1 MQRYAREP
9 PMIPPESRVQMG
21 GPERD
26 FLFKPALISALK
38 RGYGLAD
45 LRSDAIA
52 GLTVAVVALP
62 LSMALAIASGVPPER
77 GLYTAI
83 IGGFLISLLGGSRFQ
98 IGGPAGAFIV
108 LVSATVERHGYEG
121 LVLATAMAGLIMLAL
136 GLSRLGSYIRHIPF
150 TVTVGFTA
158 GIALI
163 IFASQLRDLLGIE
176 LAKEP
181 GPLGAKLAAIGGA
194 IGTIRPAAVAIALG
208 CIAAI
213 WLIRR
218 FRPKWPSFLIVVVA
232 SAAAAALLQL
242 DVATIGSRFG
252 AVPNSLP
259 APTLPAFG
267 WEKVKAVLPDAIA
280 IALLGSIESLLSAV
294 VADRMSGQ
302 KHRPNGELVA
312 QGIANVASVS
322 FGGIPVTGTIARTA
336 TNVRAGAKSP
346 ISGMLHAVYLLIF
359 MLIAAS
365 LAVYIPLAALAAV
378 LTVVAWNMAERHEF
392 WAILKNNW
400 ADALVLLVTFLLTA
414 FEDLVVAIAAGVV
427 LSFLLRAYRLWRQSK
442 A

>member
-1 MQRYAREP
+1 
-9 PMIPPESRVQMG
+9 
-21 GPERD
+21 
-26 FLFKPALISALK
+26 
-38 RGYGLAD
+38 
-45 LRSDAIA
+45 
-52 GLTVAVVALP
+52 
-62 LSMALAIASGVPPER
+62 
-77 GLYTAI
+77 
-83 IGGFLISLLGGSRFQ
+83 
-98 IGGPAGAFIV
+98 PAGAFIV

-136 GLSRLGSYIRHIPF
+136 GLCRLGSYIRHIPF

-194 IGTIRPAAVAIALG
+194 IGTIRPAAVAIAFG

-218 FRPKWPSFLIVVVA
+218 FRPQWPSFLIVVVA

-242 DVATIGSRFG
+242 DIATIGSRFG

-336 TNVRAGAKSP
+336 TNVRAGAKTP
-346 ISGMLHAVYLLIF
+346 VSGMLHAVYLLIF

-392 WAILKNNW
+392 WTILKSNW

-414 FEDLVVAIAAGVV
+414 FEDLVVAIAVGVA
-427 LSFLLRAYRLWRQSK
+427 LSFVLRAYRLWRQSK
-442 A
+442 S

>member
-1 MQRYAREP
+1 
-9 PMIPPESRVQMG
+9 MIPHDSGTRSPDTD
-21 GPERD
+21 RD
-26 FLFKPALISALK
+26 FLFKPALISVLK
-38 RGYGLAD
+38 RGYGLAS
-45 LRSDAIA
+45 LRADAVA

-108 LVSATVERHGYEG
+108 LVSATVERHGYDG
-121 LVLATAMAGLIMLAL
+121 LVLATTLAGLMMLVI
-136 GLSRLGSYIRHIPF
+136 GLLRLGSYIRHIPF
-150 TVTVGFTA
+150 PVTVGFTA

-163 IFASQLRDLLGIE
+163 IFASQLRDLLGME

-181 GPLGAKLAAIGGA
+181 GPLATKLSALAGAV
-194 IGTIRPAAVAIALG
+194 GTIKPAAVAVALG
-208 CIAAI
+208 CIVAI

-218 FRPKWPSFLIVVVA
+218 FRPTWPSLLIVVIGSSFVVA
-232 SAAAAALLQL
+232 LFHL
-242 DVATIGSRFG
+242 DIATISSRFG

-259 APTLPAFG
+259 APALPVFN
-267 WEKVKAVLPDAIA
+267 WEKVRAVLPDAIA

-312 QGIANVASVS
+312 QGVANIASVS

-346 ISGMLHAVYLLIF
+346 VSGILHSFYLLLF
-359 MLIAAS
+359 MLIAAP

-392 WAILKNNW
+392 WKLLKNNW
-400 ADALVLLVTFLLTA
+400 ADALVLLVTFFLTA
-414 FEDLVVAIAAGVV
+414 FEDLVVAIGVGV
-427 LSFLLRAYRLWRQSK
+427 ALSFLLRAFRLWRQGK
-442 A
+442 K

>member
-1 MQRYAREP
+1 
-9 PMIPPESRVQMG
+9 MIPHDSDARSPAQDK
-21 GPERD
+21 D
-26 FLFKPALISALK
+26 FLFKPALISVLK
-38 RGYGLAD
+38 RGYSRAS
-45 LRSDAIA
+45 LRADAIA

-121 LVLATAMAGLIMLAL
+121 LVLATALAGLMMLAL
-136 GLSRLGSYIRHIPF
+136 GLLRLGTYIRHIPF
-150 TVTVGFTA
+150 SVTVGFTA

-181 GPLGAKLAAIGGA
+181 GPLAAKLAAVGGA
-194 IGTIRPAAVAIALG
+194 IGTINPAAVAIALG
-208 CIAAI
+208 CILTI

-218 FRPKWPSFLIVVVA
+218 FRPNWPSFLIVVIGSSVVV
-232 SAAAAALLQL
+232 ALLQL

-252 AVPNSLP
+252 TVPNSLP
-259 APTLPAFG
+259 LPALPVFG
-267 WEKVKAVLPDAIA
+267 WEKVIAVLPDAIA

-346 ISGMLHAVYLLIF
+346 VSGILHSFYLLLF
-359 MLIAAS
+359 MLIAAP
-365 LAVYIPLAALAAV
+365 LAVYIPLASLAAV

-392 WAILKNNW
+392 WALLKKHW
-400 ADALVLLVTFLLTA
+400 ADAIVLLVTFFLTA
-414 FEDLVVAIAAGVV
+414 FEDLVVAIGVGTA
-427 LSFLLRAYRLWRQSK
+427 LAFLLRAIRARLRRS
-442 A
+442 

>member
-1 MQRYAREP
+1 
-9 PMIPPESRVQMG
+9 MIPPDSRPHG
-21 GPERD
+21 AAAGRD
-26 FLFKPALISALK
+26 FLFKPALISVLK
-38 RGYGLAD
+38 RGYGLSA

-108 LVSATVERHGYEG
+108 LVSATVERHGYDG

-150 TVTVGFTA
+150 PVTVGFTA
-158 GIALI
+158 GIAVI
-163 IFASQLRDLLGIE
+163 IFASQLRDLLGLEI
-176 LAKEP
+176 AKEP
-181 GPLGAKLAAIGGA
+181 GPLAAKLAALWAA

-208 CIAAI
+208 CIGSI

-218 FRPKWPSFLIVVVA
+218 LRPHWPSFLIVVILSSVIT
-232 SAAAAALLQL
+232 ALLHL
-242 DVATIGSRFG
+242 DIATIGSRFG

-259 APTLPAFG
+259 APALPLFG

-302 KHRPNGELVA
+302 RHRPNGELVA
-312 QGIANVASVS
+312 QGFANIASVCW
-322 FGGIPVTGTIARTA
+322 GGIPVTGTIARTA

-346 ISGMLHAVYLLIF
+346 VSGMLHAFYLLLF
-359 MLIAAS
+359 MLIAAP

-378 LTVVAWNMAERHEF
+378 LAVVAWNMAERHEF
-392 WAILKNNW
+392 WSLLKNSW
-400 ADALVLLVTFLLTA
+400 AAAIVLLVTFFLTA
-414 FEDLVVAIAAGVV
+414 FEDLVVAIGVGV
-427 LSFLLRAYRLWRQSK
+427 ALSFLLRAFRLSRQDK
-442 A
+442 N

>member
-1 MQRYAREP
+1 MQRCAGELA
-9 PMIPPESRVQMG
+9 MIPRDSSTSDAAAD
-21 GPERD
+21 RD
-26 FLFKPALISALK
+26 FLFKPALISVLK
-38 RGYGLAD
+38 RGYGLPSLRAD
-45 LRSDAIA
+45 AVA

-83 IGGFLISLLGGSRFQ
+83 IGGFLISLLGGSRYQ

-108 LVSATVERHGYEG
+108 LVSATVERHGYDG
-121 LVLATAMAGLIMLAL
+121 LVLATALAGLMMLAI
-136 GLSRLGSYIRHIPF
+136 GLLRLGSYIRHIPF
-150 TVTVGFTA
+150 PVTVGFTA
-158 GIALI
+158 GIAVI

-181 GPLGAKLAAIGGA
+181 GPLGAKLTALAGA
-194 IGTIRPAAVAIALG
+194 IGTIKPAAVAIALG
-208 CIAAI
+208 CVGAI

-218 FRPKWPSFLIVVVA
+218 YRPSWPSFLIVVIA
-232 SAAAAALLQL
+232 SSVVTALLHL
-242 DVATIGSRFG
+242 DIATIGSRFG
-252 AVPNSLP
+252 AVPSSLP
-259 APTLPAFG
+259 APVLPVFG

-312 QGIANVASVS
+312 QGTANIASVM

-336 TNVRAGAKSP
+336 TNVRAGAQGP
-346 ISGMLHAVYLLIF
+346 VSGILHSVYLLLF
-359 MLIAAS
+359 MLIAAP

-378 LTVVAWNMAERHEF
+378 LAAVAWNMAERHEF
-392 WAILKNNW
+392 WALLKNNW
-400 ADALVLLVTFLLTA
+400 ADALVLLVTFFLTA
-414 FEDLVVAIAAGVV
+414 FEDLVIAIAVGTTLA
-427 LSFLLRAYRLWRQSK
+427 FLLRAFRLWRQSR

>member
-1 MQRYAREP
+1 
-9 PMIPPESRVQMG
+9 MIPPESRVRMG

-83 IGGFLISLLGGSRFQ
+83 VGGFLISLLGGSRFQ

-136 GLSRLGSYIRHIPF
+136 GLCRLGSYIRHIPF
-150 TVTVGFTA
+150 TVPVGFTA

-194 IGTIRPAAVAIALG
+194 IGTIRPAAVAIAFG

-218 FRPKWPSFLIVVVA
+218 FRPQWPSFLIVVVA

-242 DVATIGSRFG
+242 DIATIGSRFG

-336 TNVRAGAKSP
+336 TNVRAGAKTP
-346 ISGMLHAVYLLIF
+346 VSGMLHAVYLLIF

-392 WAILKNNW
+392 WTILKSNW

-414 FEDLVVAIAAGVV
+414 FEDLVVAIAVGVA
-427 LSFLLRAYRLWRQSK
+427 LSFVLRAYRLWRQSK
-442 A
+442 S

>member
-1 MQRYAREP
+1 
-9 PMIPPESRVQMG
+9 MIPPESRVRMG

-83 IGGFLISLLGGSRFQ
+83 VGGFLISLLGGSRFQ

-136 GLSRLGSYIRHIPF
+136 GLCRLGSYIRHIPF

-213 WLIRR
+213 WLMRR
-218 FRPKWPSFLIVVVA
+218 FRPQWPSFLIVVVA
-232 SAAAAALLQL
+232 SAAAAAFLQL
-242 DVATIGSRFG
+242 DIATIGSRFG

-336 TNVRAGAKSP
+336 TNVRAGAKTP
-346 ISGMLHAVYLLIF
+346 VSGMLHAVYLLIF

-392 WAILKNNW
+392 WTILKSNW

-414 FEDLVVAIAAGVV
+414 FEDLVVAIAVGVA
-427 LSFLLRAYRLWRQSK
+427 LSFMLRAYRLWRQSK
-442 A
+442 S

>member
-1 MQRYAREP
+1 
-9 PMIPPESRVQMG
+9 MIPPESRVRME

-83 IGGFLISLLGGSRFQ
+83 VGGFLISLLGGSRFQ

-136 GLSRLGSYIRHIPF
+136 GLCRLGSYIRHIPF

-194 IGTIRPAAVAIALG
+194 IGTIRPAAVAIAFG

-218 FRPKWPSFLIVVVA
+218 FRPQWPSFLIVVVA
-232 SAAAAALLQL
+232 SAAAAAFVQL
-242 DVATIGSRFG
+242 DIATIGSRFG

-336 TNVRAGAKSP
+336 TNVRAGAKTP
-346 ISGMLHAVYLLIF
+346 VSGMLHAVYLLIF

-392 WAILKNNW
+392 WTILKSNW

-414 FEDLVVAIAAGVV
+414 FDDLVVAIAVGVA
-427 LSFLLRAYRLWRQSK
+427 LSFVLRAYRLWRQSK
-442 A
+442 S

>member
-1 MQRYAREP
+1 
-9 PMIPPESRVQMG
+9 MIPPESSVRMG

-136 GLSRLGSYIRHIPF
+136 GLCRLGSYIRHIPF

-208 CIAAI
+208 CIVTI

-242 DVATIGSRFG
+242 DIATIGSRFG

-259 APTLPAFG
+259 APTLPVFG

-336 TNVRAGAKSP
+336 TNVRAGAKTP
-346 ISGMLHAVYLLIF
+346 VSGMLHAVYLMLF

-392 WAILKNNW
+392 WTILKSNW

-427 LSFLLRAYRLWRQSK
+427 LSLLLRAYRLWRQSK

>member
-1 MQRYAREP
+1 
-9 PMIPPESRVQMG
+9 MG

-108 LVSATVERHGYEG
+108 LVSATVERHSYEG

-242 DVATIGSRFG
+242 DIATIGSRFG

-346 ISGMLHAVYLLIF
+346 ISGMLHAIYLLIF

>member
-1 MQRYAREP
+1 
-9 PMIPPESRVQMG
+9 MIPPESRVRMG

-83 IGGFLISLLGGSRFQ
+83 VGGFLISLLGGSRFQ

-136 GLSRLGSYIRHIPF
+136 GLCQLGSYIRHIPF

-194 IGTIRPAAVAIALG
+194 IGTIRPAAVAIAFG

-213 WLIRR
+213 WLMRR
-218 FRPKWPSFLIVVVA
+218 FRPQWPSFLIVVVA

-242 DVATIGSRFG
+242 DIATIGSRFG

-336 TNVRAGAKSP
+336 TNVRAGAKTP
-346 ISGMLHAVYLLIF
+346 VSGMLHAVYLLIF

-392 WAILKNNW
+392 WTILKSNW

-414 FEDLVVAIAAGVV
+414 FEDLVVAIAVGVA
-427 LSFLLRAYRLWRQSK
+427 LSLLLRAYRLWRQSK
-442 A
+442 S

>member
-1 MQRYAREP
+1 
-9 PMIPPESRVQMG
+9 MIPTDSSTQNAAAK
-21 GPERD
+21 D
-26 FLFKPALISALK
+26 FLFKPALISVLK
-38 RGYGLAD
+38 RGYGLAE
-45 LRSDAIA
+45 LRSDAVA

-83 IGGFLISLLGGSRFQ
+83 IGGFLISLLGGSRYQ

-108 LVSATVERHGYEG
+108 LVAATVERHGYDG
-121 LVLATAMAGLIMLAL
+121 LVLATALAGLIMLLL
-136 GLSRLGSYIRHIPF
+136 GVFRLGTYIRHIPF
-150 TVTVGFTA
+150 PVTVGFTA

-163 IFASQLRDLLGIE
+163 IFASQLRDLLGID

-181 GPLGAKLAAIGGA
+181 GPLGAKLEALAGA
-194 IGTIRPAAVAIALG
+194 IGTIKPAAVSVALG
-208 CIAAI
+208 CIVTIAI
-213 WLIRR
+213 IRR
-218 FRPKWPSFLIVVVA
+218 VRPHWPSFLIVVIGSSAIVA
-232 SAAAAALLQL
+232 LFHL

-259 APTLPAFG
+259 APSLPAFG

-312 QGIANVASVS
+312 QGFANIASVT

-336 TNVRAGAKSP
+336 TNVRSGAKSP
-346 ISGMLHAVYLLIF
+346 VSGMLHALYLLLF
-359 MLIAAS
+359 MLIAAP

-392 WAILKNNW
+392 WTLIKKHW
-400 ADALVLLVTFLLTA
+400 ADALVLLVTFFLTA
-414 FEDLVVAIAAGVV
+414 FEDLVVAIGVGVV
-427 LSFLLRAYRLWRQSK
+427 LSFVLRMVQRRYEK
-442 A
+442 

>member
-1 MQRYAREP
+1 
-9 PMIPPESRVQMG
+9 MG

-26 FLFKPALISALK
+26 FLFKPALISVLK
-38 RGYGLAD
+38 RGYSLAD
-45 LRSDAIA
+45 LRSDAVA

-121 LVLATAMAGLIMLAL
+121 LVMATAMAGAFMLLL
-136 GLSRLGSYIRHIPF
+136 GLFRLGSYIRHIPF
-150 TVTVGFTA
+150 PVTVGFTA
-158 GIALI
+158 GIAVI
-163 IFASQLRDLLGIE
+163 IFASQLRDLLGLEI
-176 LAKEP
+176 AKEP
-181 GPLGAKLAAIGGA
+181 GPLAAKLAALWSA
-194 IGTIRPAAVAIALG
+194 IGSINPAAMAVSVSAIL
-208 CIAAI
+208 AI
-213 WLIRR
+213 VLIRKY
-218 FRPKWPSFLIVVVA
+218 RPQWPGLLMVVVA
-232 SAAAAALLQL
+232 AALVAVFFHLEI
-242 DVATIGSRFG
+242 ATIGSRFG
-252 AVPNSLP
+252 SVPGSLP
-259 APTLPAFG
+259 APSLPGFT
-267 WEKVKAVLPDAIA
+267 WEKARAVLPDAIA

-312 QGIANVASVS
+312 QGLANVAAVS

-336 TNVRAGAKSP
+336 TNVRSGAKSP
-346 ISGMLHAVYLLIF
+346 VSGMLHALYLLIF
-359 MLIAAS
+359 MLIAAP

-378 LTVVAWNMAERHEF
+378 LAVVAWNMAERHEI
-392 WAILKNNW
+392 WLILKSSK
-400 ADALVLLVTFLLTA
+400 ADALVLLVTFFLTA

-442 A
+442 L

>member
-1 MQRYAREP
+1 MGEQRQDVSEHQP
-9 PMIPPESRVQMG
+9 PAG
-21 GPERD
+21 RD
-26 FLFKPALISALK
+26 FLFKPALISVLK

-45 LRSDAIA
+45 LRSDAMA

-98 IGGPAGAFIV
+98 IGGPAGAFIM
-108 LVSATVERHGYEG
+108 LVAATVERHGYDG
-121 LVLATAMAGLIMLAL
+121 LVLATAMAGLMMLAVGVL
-136 GLSRLGSYIRHIPF
+136 RLGSYIRHIPF
-150 TVTVGFTA
+150 PVTVGFTA
-158 GIALI
+158 GIAVI
-163 IFASQLRDLLGIE
+163 IFASQLRDLLGLE

-181 GPLGAKLAAIGGA
+181 GPLAAKLASLWNA

-208 CIAAI
+208 CIAAV
-213 WLIRR
+213 WLIRKV
-218 FRPKWPSFLIVVVA
+218 RPKWPSFLIVVILSSIVT
-232 SAAAAALLQL
+232 ALLHF
-242 DVATIGSRFG
+242 DIATVGSRFG

-259 APTLPAFG
+259 APAMPVFG

-312 QGIANVASVS
+312 QGFANIASVC

-336 TNVRAGAKSP
+336 TNVRSGAKSP
-346 ISGMLHAVYLLIF
+346 VSGMLHAIYLLLF
-359 MLIAAS
+359 MLIAAP

-378 LTVVAWNMAERHEF
+378 LAVVAWNMAERHEF
-392 WAILKNNW
+392 RAILKNNW

-414 FEDLVVAIAAGVV
+414 FEDLVVAIGVGV
-427 LSFLLRAYRLWRQSK
+427 ALSFVLRAFRLWRQNK

>member
-1 MQRYAREP
+1 
-9 PMIPPESRVQMG
+9 MIPYDSSSQSPG
-21 GPERD
+21 TDKD
-26 FLFKPALISALK
+26 FLFKPALISVLK
-38 RGYGLAD
+38 RGYGLTSLRAD
-45 LRSDAIA
+45 IIA

-108 LVSATVERHGYEG
+108 LVSATVERHGYDG
-121 LVLATAMAGLIMLAL
+121 LVLATAMAGAIMLAI
-136 GLSRLGSYIRHIPF
+136 GLLRLGSYIRHIPF

-158 GIALI
+158 GIAVI
-163 IFASQLRDLLGIE
+163 IFASQLRDLLGLE
-176 LAKEP
+176 LTKEP
-181 GPLGAKLAAIGGA
+181 GPLAAKLAALWGA
-194 IGTIRPAAVAIALG
+194 LGTIKPAAVAVALG
-208 CIAAI
+208 CIAAV
-213 WLIRR
+213 WLIRKV
-218 FRPKWPSFLIVVVA
+218 RPNWPSFLIVVIA
-232 SAAAAALLQL
+232 SAAITALFHL
-242 DVATIGSRFG
+242 DIATIGSRFG

-259 APTLPAFG
+259 APALPVFG

-312 QGIANVASVS
+312 QGFANIASVC

-336 TNVRAGAKSP
+336 TNVRAGARSP
-346 ISGMLHAVYLLIF
+346 VSGMLHSLYLLLF
-359 MLIAAS
+359 MLIAAP

-378 LTVVAWNMAERHEF
+378 LAVVAWNMAERHEF
-392 WAILKNNW
+392 WALLRNNW

-414 FEDLVVAIAAGVV
+414 FEDLVVAIGVGTA
-427 LSFLLRAYRLWRQSK
+427 LAFLLRAIQMKRK
-442 A
+442 T